1 MDKKFAI
8 QMIALVVVI
17 LGALYFTNNNG
28 ALQSVI
34 PSSGQNL
41 SQTRVKV
48 NEAIVDVEVADTPA
62 ERSKGLGGRS
72 SLASDSGM
80 LFVFPETKKT
90 QFWMKGMNFP
100 LDFIFI
106 RDGKVV
112 DIMTNVQQPLAHQ
125 ADSTLPVYEPTVPIN
140 MMLEV
145 NAGFVSANSIKL
157 GDQVYLIK

>member
-8 QMIALVVVI
+8 QIIALVLVI
-17 LGALYFTNNNG
+17 LGALYLSSNSSI
-28 ALQSVI
+28 LQSVL
-34 PSSGQNL
+34 PLNQNL
-41 SQTRVKV
+41 SRTQIKINETVV
-48 NEAIVDVEVADTPA
+48 NVEVADTPS
-62 ERSKGLGGRS
+62 ERSKGLGGRL
-72 SLASDSGM
+72 SLASNSGM

-112 DIMTNVQQPLAHQ
+112 DIIPNVQPPLPNQP
-125 ADSTLPVYEPTVPIN
+125 DSNLPVYEPTVSIN

-145 NAGFVSANSIKL
+145 SAGFVAAHSIKL